1 MPASAGDGIAESEC
15 WRAGVCLC
23 SAEGREVKSI
33 AAAFMRRLKTAF
45 PRGTPQFTDMLAS
58 QICVLLEG
66 KAVEDDGP
74 ETPSVR
80 IEVWHIAHV
89 SLSPYLITLQNLGW
103 DEEVLSGGRVQFDAT
118 GHWMSHYEAFAQLRD
133 ADVRWR
139 FRFYRLDMS
148 KRPIGHF
155 APARVSAYPMGEES
169 SPLFCRRAPR
179 RRPPANR
186 PLADGIVGVVGAPAV
201 EIPNRDSDAS
211 ESEGGGSQDSSDPE
225 GNGEEAA
232 LEAALEMLL
241 DEDDCD
247 VDEDHRVVTSAFN
260 RQALRSS
267 GRSSHPIG
275 QEHASF
281 VLLGPDAP
289 ASLESAHHV
298 LFIRTRKPD

>member
-1 MPASAGDGIAESEC
+1 
-15 WRAGVCLC
+15 
-23 SAEGREVKSI
+23 
-33 AAAFMRRLKTAF
+33 
-45 PRGTPQFTDMLAS
+45 MLAS

-118 GHWMSHYEAFAQLRD
+118 GHWMPHYEAFAQLRD

-148 KRPIGHF
+148 KRTIGHF
-155 APARVSAYPMGEES
+155 APARVSAYSMGEES
-169 SPLFCRRAPR
+169 SSLFCRRAPR

-201 EIPNRDSDAS
+201 EIPNRGSDAS
-211 ESEGGGSQDSSDPE
+211 ESEGGGRKT
-225 GNGEEAA
+225 AA
-232 LEAALEMLL
+232 IPRATAKRPPLKRHWRCCLTETIAI
-241 DEDDCD
+241 
-247 VDEDHRVVTSAFN
+247 S
-260 RQALRSS
+260 
-267 GRSSHPIG
+267 
-275 QEHASF
+275 
-281 VLLGPDAP
+281 
-289 ASLESAHHV
+289 
-298 LFIRTRKPD
+298 TRNIV